1 MKKRVVITGMGV
13 CTPAG
18 IGVSAYWEGLLKEK
32 SYVTEITK
40 FDASRYPTHIAG
52 EIKDLDNHHSLDRR
66 LIKKMDRFSVLG
78 LVASEQAIQ
87 DARLD
92 FSQVDKD
99 RVGVFIGNVLGGW
112 QFAED
117 ELRDSWA
124 LGIKEVSPYMA
135 SAWFPA
141 APQGQISIYYKLCG
155 YGKTIVSDRASGVM
169 SLGYAA
175 RTIAKGAADVI
186 LAGGVEAPVT
196 PYSLLCCVTSGDL
209 TTENSNPAKAYRPYD
224 KNRSGLVMGEGAGM
238 LVLEDYEHARRRGA
252 PIYGEILGHGNTC
265 DGVHQVHSAED
276 GVQMARAITLA
287 LKDARIQPRDLG
299 CVMGDAAAKPA
310 EDASETKALKL
321 ALGEQAKKVPVTA
334 PKSMTGYL
342 LGAQGAVDA
351 ITALLAMERGI
362 IPPTINLENPDPECD
377 LDYVPLHAR
386 SLPPAEYALINSR
399 GRGGVNAALIIKKGI

>member
-1 MKKRVVITGMGV
+1 MKKRIVVTGMGV

-18 IGVSAYWEGLLKEK
+18 IGVSSYWEGLLKEK

-40 FDASRYPTHIAG
+40 FDASRYPSHIAG
-52 EIKDLDNHHSLDRR
+52 EIKDLDDHHQLDRR

-78 LVASEQAIQ
+78 LVASEQAVQ
-87 DARLD
+87 DAQLD
-92 FSQVDKD
+92 FSKVDTD

-155 YGKTIVSDRASGVM
+155 YGKTIISDRASGVM

-196 PYSLLCCVTSGDL
+196 PYALLCCVTSGDL

-224 KNRSGLVMGEGAGM
+224 KNRRGLVIGEGAGI
-238 LVLEDYEHARRRGA
+238 LVLEDYEHARRRGV
-252 PIYGEILGHGNTC
+252 PIYGEIVGFGNTC
-265 DGVHQVHSAED
+265 DGVHYVRCAED

-287 LKDARIQPRDLG
+287 LKEAQLQPQDLG
-299 CVMGDAAAKPA
+299 AVIADGAAKPS
-310 EDASETKALKL
+310 EDVSETKALKL
-321 ALGEQAKKVPVTA
+321 ALGDYAKKIPISA
-334 PKSMTGYL
+334 SKSMTGHL
-342 LGAQGAVDA
+342 MGAQGVVDA
-351 ITALLAMERGI
+351 VTALLAMEKGI
-362 IPPTINLENPDPECD
+362 IPPTINLETPDPECD
-377 LDYVPLHAR
+377 LDYVPGQGRNLQADY
-386 SLPPAEYALINSR
+386 LLINSR
-399 GRGGVNAALIIKKGI
+399 GRGGVNAALVIKKGI